1 MTLIAVC
8 SGKGSPGATFVAVN
22 LAAAMDRAG
31 EGPLLLDLDPSG
43 GDLCCYLGLDP
54 RRGLYPHLRVE
65 GGVPDLEDL
74 LAEAEE
80 RAGFLAV
87 SGFPEPSELA
97 SSEILVGIARAA
109 RSAGRT
115 VLTDLG
121 RPSELVGPSASMAD
135 RIILVVRPD
144 LVSVLGAE
152 RALRLLDAGGVDRDR
167 IDIVVSGVERR
178 RPGDLAEVQDA
189 LRLAVVASVPLDRRG
204 ARKALLQQAPAR
216 TRRLRKAFDA
226 LASVMLRPEP
236 DEFRRPSEAAAEVTA

>member
-22 LAAAMDRAG
+22 LAAAMARAG

-54 RRGLYPHLRVE
+54 RRGLYPLLRVE
-65 GGVPDLEDL
+65 GEVPDLEAL

-87 SGFPEPSELA
+87 SGFPEPSEVA
-97 SSEILVGIARAA
+97 SSEVLAGIARAV
-109 RSAGRT
+109 RSADRT
-115 VLTDLG
+115 VLADLG
-121 RPSELVGPSASMAD
+121 RPSELVGSTAGMVD

-152 RALRLLDAGGVDRDR
+152 RAVRRLDAGGVDRER
-167 IDIVVSGVERR
+167 IDVVVSGVERR

-189 LRLAVVASVPLDRRG
+189 LRLPVVASLPLDRRG
-204 ARKALLQQAPAR
+204 TRKALLEQAPAR

-226 LASVMLRPEP
+226 LAGVIPRQDP
-236 DEFRRPSEAAAEVTA
+236 DAPRRPSDAAAGVTA